1 MNSHTSTSRWPLWRF
16 TNMVYRNIAWM
27 LNVMYF
33 LGYVVPWT
41 SPISFR
47 ALFSA
52 RPFLPDLELSQ
63 VNGSLCPKKSAQTLS
78 LLSRLTSIWRQVSKA
93 RTRFESQPDMG
104 FLGKGWGRFLN
115 RFWNYFVKGFLPS
128 AALILFFPIVSLT
141 VCLLS
146 LVLAISAPLW

>member
-1 MNSHTSTSRWPLWRF
+1 MTTTRWPLWRL
-16 TNMVYRNIAWM
+16 TNMIFRNIAWM

-33 LGYVVPWT
+33 LGYVVPWA
-41 SPISFR
+41 SPVSFR

-52 RPFLPDLELSQ
+52 RPFLADLELSQ
-63 VNGSLCPKKSAQTLS
+63 VNGTLCPKKSSQTLS
-78 LLSRLTSIWRQVSKA
+78 LISRLTSIWRHVSKA

-115 RFWNYFVKGFLPS
+115 RVWNYFFKGFLPS
-128 AALILFFPIVSLT
+128 FCLILIFPIISMT

-146 LVLAISAPLW
+146 LLLAVTAPFW